1 MRGHGSKQRGFR
13 AKGGDGRGEGVGRV
27 QVERLG
33 HSVRTEESWEMQ

>member
-13 AKGGDGRGEGVGRV
+13 AKVTGEGKGWVGFRS
-27 QVERLG
+27 RGWG